1 MGQAYPLYPSW
12 TIFLME
18 SWPLNLQMKTIW
30 FFFQGSSLLEISDVD
45 LCLSPAGAVGKK
57 NLSSETYVKEDDC
70 DTANME
76 DFGLKI
82 PIIIETLEMDNGKTV
97 SSIGSSNLVSSH
109 WLYRSFYARK
119 MRVQY

>member
-1 MGQAYPLYPSW
+1 
-12 TIFLME
+12 ME
-18 SWPLNLQMKTIW
+18 SWPLNLQRKT
-30 FFFQGSSLLEISDVD
+30 FLFVFQGSSLLQISDVD

-97 SSIGSSNLVSSH
+97 ASIGSVSCAPYTNLCNNYVP
-109 WLYRSFYARK
+109 
-119 MRVQY
+119 Q

>member
-1 MGQAYPLYPSW
+1 M
-12 TIFLME
+12 
-18 SWPLNLQMKTIW
+18 
-30 FFFQGSSLLEISDVD
+30 FFQGSSLLQISDVD

-97 SSIGSSNLVSSH
+97 SSIGSSNLVSCAN
-109 WLYRSFYARK
+109 FYK
-119 MRVQY
+119 TCLKLNSKIIISIDYQLDECLFF

>member
-1 MGQAYPLYPSW
+1 M
-12 TIFLME
+12 
-18 SWPLNLQMKTIW
+18 
-30 FFFQGSSLLEISDVD
+30 FFQGSSLLQISDVD

-97 SSIGSSNLVSSH
+97 SSIGSSNLVVSCAH
-109 WLYRSFYARK
+109 FYQTCLK
-119 MRVQY
+119 LNSKIIISIDYQLDECLFF

>member
-1 MGQAYPLYPSW
+1 M
-12 TIFLME
+12 
-18 SWPLNLQMKTIW
+18 LQ
-30 FFFQGSSLLEISDVD
+30 ISDVD

-97 SSIGSSNLVSSH
+97 SSIGCSNLAVSCAH
-109 WLYRSFYARK
+109 FLPTMFNFKLKNYN
-119 MRVQY
+119 

>member
-1 MGQAYPLYPSW
+1 M
-12 TIFLME
+12 
-18 SWPLNLQMKTIW
+18 LQ
-30 FFFQGSSLLEISDVD
+30 ISDVD

-97 SSIGSSNLVSSH
+97 SSIGSSNLVVSCAH
-109 WLYRSFYARK
+109 FYQTCLKLNSKIIISMTINLMNVFTSEVLRYS
-119 MRVQY
+119 QIHFI

>member
-1 MGQAYPLYPSW
+1 M
-12 TIFLME
+12 
-18 SWPLNLQMKTIW
+18 
-30 FFFQGSSLLEISDVD
+30 FFQGSSLLQISDVD

-97 SSIGSSNLVSSH
+97 SSIGSSNLVSCAH
-109 WLYRSFYARK
+109 FYK
-119 MRVQY
+119 ICLKLNSKIIISIDYQLDECLFLLKF

>member
-1 MGQAYPLYPSW
+1 M
-12 TIFLME
+12 
-18 SWPLNLQMKTIW
+18 
-30 FFFQGSSLLEISDVD
+30 FFQGSSLLQISDVD

-82 PIIIETLEMDNGKTV
+82 PIIIETLEIDDGKTV
-97 SSIGSSNLVSSH
+97 SSIGSSNLVSCAN
-109 WLYRSFYARK
+109 FYK
-119 MRVQY
+119 TCLKLNSKIT